1 MRLETF
7 VLERFQSIW
16 ENRVAWNVSESG
28 VHPLRVS
35 ELINS
40 PALHDALLELE
51 LGYPQTNGTVELR
64 ETIAGMYPGATP
76 EHVQVTNGGSEANC
90 ILLMRL
96 VQPGDEVVSLT
107 PNYMQAAGLARGLGA
122 TVRPWRLRET
132 VAEHNRAAE
141 HAERAKYNSVAEH
154 AEHADRAKLKWA
166 VDLDELKALVGP
178 KTRAILLCNP
188 NNPTGARLDAPT
200 LDEICRIASTV
211 GAWVVG
217 DEIYRGAERE
227 ADDTPTV
234 WGRDERAVVS
244 SGLSKAYGLPGLR
257 IGWIVAPPELVG
269 DLWSIHDYTTIA
281 PGAINDRLARIA
293 LEPSRR
299 ATLLARTRGIIR
311 ANYPLVRRWI
321 ERQDG
326 LSHIAPEAGAIAFVR
341 HTHPFR
347 SSELTERLRVE
358 RSVLVVPGDYCDLNG
373 YLRIG
378 FGSDPK
384 YLESALSLIGEFL
397 SSVGAHAR

>member
-7 VLERFQSIW
+7 ALERFQSIW

-28 VHPLRVS
+28 VQPLRVS
-35 ELINS
+35 ELVNA
-40 PALHDALLELE
+40 PAVHDALLQLD
-51 LGYPQTNGTVELR
+51 LGYPQTNGTAELR
-64 ETIAGMYPGATP
+64 DAIARMYPGATP
-76 EHVQVTNGGSEANC
+76 DHVQVTNGGSEANC

-96 VQPGDEVVSLT
+96 VEPGDEIVFLT

-132 VAEHNRAAE
+132 AAE
-141 HAERAKYNSVAEH
+141 Q
-154 AEHADRAKLKWA
+154 ADGSALKWA
-166 VDLDELKALVGP
+166 VDLDELKTLVTP

-188 NNPTGARLDAPT
+188 NNPTGARLDADT
-200 LDEICRIASTV
+200 LDEVCRVASAV
-211 GAWVVG
+211 GAWVVD

-227 ADDTPTV
+227 ADDTATV
-234 WGRDERAVVS
+234 WGRYERAVVT

-257 IGWIVAPPELVG
+257 IGWIVAPPPLIA

-281 PGAINDRLARIA
+281 PGGINDLLARMA

-311 ANYPLVRRWI
+311 TNYALVKRWI
-321 ERQDG
+321 ERQEG
-326 LSHIAPEAGAIAFVR
+326 LSHIAPEAGAIVFVR

-347 SSELTERLRVE
+347 SSELTERLRDAH
-358 RSVLVVPGDYCDLNG
+358 SVLLVPGDYFDMDG

-384 YLESALSLIGEFL
+384 HLESALSLIGEFL
-397 SSVGAHAR
+397 KSVGAHAR